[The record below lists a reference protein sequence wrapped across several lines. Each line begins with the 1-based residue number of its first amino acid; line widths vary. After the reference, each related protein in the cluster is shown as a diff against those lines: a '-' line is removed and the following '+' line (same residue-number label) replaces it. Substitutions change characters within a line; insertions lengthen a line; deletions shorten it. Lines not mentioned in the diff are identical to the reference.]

1 MVKTKHRIIN
11 NNFNFDVE
19 SYRNF
24 KHKYEPSNICEMPVK
39 WHKAK
44 DFYVFDDN
52 GNKWIDMTSGIF
64 VTNAGHSNQFINKA
78 IKDQIDKLKTPKIA
92 SINNIAKTLASK
104 YSDLV
109 GPVIKQNGIELQS
122 SYTANL
128 NGVTFLSENSFELQD
143 GDHILIFSSQAGGQ

>member
-1 MVKTKHRIIN
+1 MINTKPKEL
-11 NNFNFDVE
+11 VE
-19 SYRNF
+19 ITVELF
-24 KHKYEPSNICEMPVK
+24 GQAQLI
-39 WHKAK
+39 A
-44 DFYVFDDN
+44 
-52 GNKWIDMTSGIF
+52 
-64 VTNAGHSNQFINKA
+64 NQKKI
-78 IKDQIDKLKTPKIA
+78 KLKTPKIA

-104 YSDLV
+104 YSDLI